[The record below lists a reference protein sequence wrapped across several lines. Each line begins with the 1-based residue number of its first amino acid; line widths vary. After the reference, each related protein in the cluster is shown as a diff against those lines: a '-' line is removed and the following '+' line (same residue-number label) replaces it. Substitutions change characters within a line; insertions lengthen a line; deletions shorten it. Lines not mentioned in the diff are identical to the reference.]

1 MAYIDRNNMPQE
13 RFGSSYEV
21 LLDPLG
27 SYKQFGMG
35 ISTFHGRQLRNR
47 PRLAHNIDIKCMIFA
62 VPGVIT
68 HRQWGF
74 RGVFRCRLIV
84 L

>member
-1 MAYIDRNNMPQE
+1 MPQE

-27 SYKQFGMG
+27 SYKQFSLG

-47 PRLAHNIDIKCMIFA
+47 TRVAHNIDIKCMIFA

-74 RGVFRCRLIV
+74 RGVFRCPLM
-84 L
+84 LL

>member
-27 SYKQFGMG
+27 SYKHLAWVSPPSMVVSYETALGSLI
-35 ISTFHGRQLRNR
+35 IST
-47 PRLAHNIDIKCMIFA
+47 
-62 VPGVIT
+62 
-68 HRQWGF
+68 
-74 RGVFRCRLIV
+74 
-84 L
+84 

>member
-27 SYKQFGMG
+27 SYKHFGMG
-35 ISTFHGRQLRNR
+35 ISTFNGRQLRNR

-62 VPGVIT
+62 S
-68 HRQWGF
+68 
-74 RGVFRCRLIV
+74 VFVNC
-84 L
+84 

>member
-27 SYKQFGMG
+27 SYKHFGLG
-35 ISTFHGRQLRNR
+35 ISTFHDRQLRNR
-47 PRLAHNIDIKCMIFA
+47 TRVAHNIDIKCMIFA

-68 HRQWGF
+68 HRQWVF
-74 RGVFRCRLIV
+74 RGVFRCPLM
-84 L
+84 LL